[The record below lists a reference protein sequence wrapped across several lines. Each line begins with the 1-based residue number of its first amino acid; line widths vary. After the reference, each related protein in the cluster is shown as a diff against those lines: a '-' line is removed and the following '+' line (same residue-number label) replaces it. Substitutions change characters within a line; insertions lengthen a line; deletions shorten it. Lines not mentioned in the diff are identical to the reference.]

1 MKIDFNKQYLV
12 AKVEVYMAGQVLSK
26 YGNNPQKILDAST
39 RTNTSFNIQGAIL
52 APQVSGS
59 IFNHSS
65 HSSCECN

>member
-12 AKVEVYMAGQVLSK
+12 AKVEVYMAGHVLSK

-52 APQVSGS
+52 APQSLGNILNNSV
-59 IFNHSS
+59 N
-65 HSSCECN
+65 SSCGCN

>member
-12 AKVEVYMAGQVLSK
+12 AKVEAYVAGQVLSK

-39 RTNTSFNIQGAIL
+39 RTNKAINAQGALL
-52 APQVSGS
+52 APQFPGS